1 MRFAQVEPT
10 TRCNFTCGFCCGRHM
25 DQSDLD
31 FDRFT
36 AVIEAFPDLEHVE
49 LQGEGEPLLH
59 PRFLDMLRY
68 LHERKIRA
76 SFITNGSLVTPEKA
90 AQIVALGPQKIAVS
104 MESADPA
111 TFQALRGGTL
121 EKVKRGLRN
130 LLEARAA
137 AGADRPAVGLAVT
150 VLKKTRAHLEGIVA
164 LYDELGLDGGI
175 AFQPLQ
181 SMSPYAS
188 HYDPELAGQTLSRRE
203 VEDLWFGI
211 TREPALDRIDDGKR
225 PITGFY
231 DELMSGW
238 SSGTRKCPWLEA
250 GVYVNRHGQA
260 TACCMVKEPEK
271 YGFGQPGE
279 DGLEKLAAARESMR
293 TELAAGHTPA
303 ACEGCDIAR
312 SVLSSPL
319 DRVQTKA
326 GAAVRWVTG
335 RSTHPRLRVI

>member
-1 MRFAQVEPT
+1 
-10 TRCNFTCGFCCGRHM
+10 M

-31 FDRFT
+31 FERFQT
-36 AVIEAFPDLEHVE
+36 IVASFPDLEHVE

-59 PRFLDMLRY
+59 PRFFDMLQVLRD
-68 LHERKIRA
+68 RNIRA
-76 SFITNGSLVTPEKA
+76 SFITNGSLITPERA
-90 AQIVALGPQKIAVS
+90 AQIVAMGPQKVVVS

-111 TFQALRGGTL
+111 VFQALRGGTL

-130 LLEARAA
+130 LIEAREAA
-137 AGADRPAVGLAVT
+137 QADRPAVGLAVT
-150 VLKKTRAHLEGIVA
+150 VLRKTRAHLAGILA

-175 AFQPLQ
+175 SLQPLQ
-181 SMSPYAS
+181 SMPPYAS
-188 HYDPELAGQTLSRRE
+188 HYDPELVGQTLSRAE
-203 VEDLWFGI
+203 VDDLWFG
-211 TREPALDRIDDGKR
+211 TKREPALQRIDRSKR

-231 DELMSGW
+231 DELMAGW
-238 SSGTRKCPWLEA
+238 HAGSRQCPWLES

-271 YGFGQPGE
+271 YGFGKPGE

-293 TELAAGHTPA
+293 TELAAGRTPA

-319 DRVQTKA
+319 ERVQTKA
-326 GAAVRWVTG
+326 TSALRWATG
-335 RSTHPRLRVI
+335 RSTHPRLKVI